1 MPNLIRSDS
10 DPLPAGSLAAG
21 TQVAGFTKLLD
32 SDQEA
37 NDYAALRSKAAKV
50 KGGNRA
56 MDIADQNQPTGEG
69 ATRVAGKGLLTADAP
84 EVVVPSKGKN
94 KEPEFQV
101 IDGAALGL
109 DYPLEFPKEWSK
121 SQIRAALKKEFPD
134 FSPGAL
140 RAAIPDEGVAAWARA
155 GGLATRSTITA
166 LTGMPVMAG
175 NVLTGTV
182 NDVVNGFNR
191 ITGQDVGMP
200 FKQSTGQFVQNT
212 LSSLGFPE
220 PETPKEQFIGA
231 AETGLIGAATGQF
244 GLSRLGSPGVGNPMR
259 GAPGQAA
266 TRPATPPPPVQGP
279 VLSQLSAG
287 PVQQAVAGT
296 TGALAAEGA
305 GQLTNNN
312 KWATAAGGVVG
323 GALPL
328 VPRQIANAGRAAPY
342 VGMETPADKFRNL
355 ANEVRETDP
364 AKAAAYDAQAKDAS
378 GMSGAGV
385 MDYRRGLMQK
395 NQADFKNA
403 GITNPSGGQITEG
416 PVLQSADAV
425 YSKIPGSADIYK
437 RQGMTQQSQMGD
449 MVEALADRLQQK
461 GITPAK
467 ASRIIDEGLRG
478 DTEGWHDRWTA
489 VKTNAFGKAKP
500 LLGPDADGLPTNT
513 MDILTRATTIDP
525 RMPASSAR
533 AVNPEIKQIL
543 DDLKSDLGIAPAGAA
558 GGPPTTFTSGGK
570 TYPIGSGVAG
580 RQLAA
585 GQAGQPPASNGRVPY
600 DSLLALRENIGKKL
614 HSPSMDGNR
623 DKGLLDGVYK
633 AMTKDLELMALE
645 ADVNAGRTT
654 GPNATLIV
662 EAHKRGQPITDEQM
676 EIAKKDGGP
685 AMRALDRANNITRA
699 GYVRIREVLD
709 QARGP
714 GSEIFDYA
722 VNQKELKS
730 GNRIARIMRS
740 LNPMQRDAVK
750 AEVIQNMGRAT
761 PGRQSDVGDVWSSN
775 TFLTNWNRM
784 GNKRQGEVAKDV
796 LFAGMDGEL
805 RAALDNLAHVSNKLE
820 QGASVFANPSGTA
833 RATEAIGMG
842 KGLGGALLTGALGTA
857 GIMLAGLATRRI
869 SARMMFDKDFVNGVA
884 AAIQKPSAGI
894 PAQLE
899 IIAQQYAK
907 DDPEKRREVAAYVSA
922 VKANMHAIQ
931 SLQNEV
937 PSVTPKQ
944 FLLKNAPQ

>member
-1 MPNLIRSDS
+1 
-10 DPLPAGSLAAG
+10 
-21 TQVAGFTKLLD
+21 
-32 SDQEA
+32 
-37 NDYAALRSKAAKV
+37 
-50 KGGNRA
+50 
-56 MDIADQNQPTGEG
+56 
-69 ATRVAGKGLLTADAP
+69 
-84 EVVVPSKGKN
+84 
-94 KEPEFQV
+94 
-101 IDGAALGL
+101 
-109 DYPLEFPKEWSK
+109 
-121 SQIRAALKKEFPD
+121 
-134 FSPGAL
+134 
-140 RAAIPDEGVAAWARA
+140 
-155 GGLATRSTITA
+155 
-166 LTGMPVMAG
+166 
-175 NVLTGTV
+175 
-182 NDVVNGFNR
+182 
-191 ITGQDVGMP
+191 
-200 FKQSTGQFVQNT
+200 
-212 LSSLGFPE
+212 
-220 PETPKEQFIGA
+220 
-231 AETGLIGAATGQF
+231 
-244 GLSRLGSPGVGNPMR
+244 
-259 GAPGQAA
+259 
-266 TRPATPPPPVQGP
+266 
-279 VLSQLSAG
+279 
-287 PVQQAVAGT
+287 VQQAVAGT
-296 TGALAAEGA
+296 TGAVAAEGA
-305 GQLTNNN
+305 GQLTNHNP
-312 KWATAAGGVVG
+312 WAETAAGVVG

-328 VPRQIANAGRAAPY
+328 APRQAANAGRAARYIGQEVPP
-342 VGMETPADKFRNL
+342 GMNRADVMQQRQ
-355 ANEVRETDP
+355 REY
-364 AKAAAYDAQAKDAS
+364 AA
-378 GMSGAGV
+378 
-385 MDYRRGLMQK
+385 
-395 NQADFKNA
+395 A
-403 GITNPSGGQITEG
+403 GITDPSAGQISEA
-416 PVLQSADAV
+416 PAFQSADAV
-425 YSKIPGSADIYK
+425 YSKIPGAADIYK

-467 ASRIIDEGLRG
+467 ASRIINEGLRG
-478 DTEGWHDRWTA
+478 DTEGWQDRWTKA
-489 VKTNAFGKAKP
+489 KETAFGKARP
-500 LLGPDADGLPTNT
+500 LLGPDGDGLPTNT
-513 MDILTRATTIDP
+513 MDILTRATAIDP

-543 DDLKSDLGIAPAGAA
+543 DDLQADLAGTAP
-558 GGPPTTFTSGGK
+558 GGPPTVTIGGQQF
-570 TYPIGSGVAG
+570 PIGSGVAG

-585 GQAGQPPASNGRVPY
+585 GGQPPAAAASNGRVPY
-600 DSLLALRENIGKKL
+600 DSLLALRESIGKKL
-614 HSPSMDGNR
+614 HTPSMDGNR
-623 DKGLLDGVYK
+623 DKGLLEGVYK

-709 QARGP
+709 DARGP
-714 GSEIFDYA
+714 GAEIFDYA

-750 AEVIQNMGRAT
+750 AEVIQNMGRTT
-761 PGRQSDVGDVWSSN
+761 PGRQNDVGDVWSSD

-796 LFAGMDGEL
+796 LFAGMNGEL
-805 RAALDNLAHVSNKLE
+805 RAALDNLASVSNRLQ

-833 RATEAIGMG
+833 RATEAIGTG

-907 DDPEKRREVAAYVSA
+907 DDPERRREVAAYISA
-922 VKANMHAIQ
+922 VKANMRAIQ

-937 PSVTPKQ
+937 PPTTPKQ